1 MEQTLKMCLSAA
13 ALGFLRESWFVFD
26 SRLVMKYVLVHLGFD
41 KTAVLSRLERAAD
54 VESSTESIVALELVE
69 IPKSVDATAEVLE
82 LCPRQ

>member
-1 MEQTLKMCLSAA
+1 
-13 ALGFLRESWFVFD
+13 
-26 SRLVMKYVLVHLGFD
+26 MKYVLVHLGFN

-54 VESSTESIVALELVE
+54 VESSTEWIVALELVE